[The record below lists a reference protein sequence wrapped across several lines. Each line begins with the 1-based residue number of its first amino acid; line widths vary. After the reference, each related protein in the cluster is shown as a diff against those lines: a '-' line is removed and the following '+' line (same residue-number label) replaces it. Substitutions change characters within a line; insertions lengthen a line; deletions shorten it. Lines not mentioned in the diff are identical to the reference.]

1 MITEIDLYGSVLYS
15 DAAFDGGLGL
25 GKEPISA
32 DSVGF
37 MARAFHNGYLAKN
50 VYSYEPSNPTASLVL
65 GGFNQTRFAR
75 NSTVITSA
83 SDTLWNTTLS
93 FMSFGNTTLWNNTLQ
108 TKGNSSAYF

>member
-108 TKGNSSAYF
+108 TKGNSSAFF